1 MKKFSKLLLLSI
13 MVLGLSGCLKY
24 DVSMSIANDKSMD
37 FEMIA
42 AMNMSMLKS
51 LGDGSS
57 SSSSTTESF
66 DKSDYKEYEK
76 AGYKVEEYKEKKDD
90 AEYEGVKISKKFANI
105 DDVSTNKDEAVEF
118 TKLFDENAKPEDVHF
133 FYKNGDV
140 YKANLTFNLVDDNSN
155 SSDNTDYS
163 QYQSYFDLEYKVTL
177 PEKPISN
184 NATSV
189 SEDGKTLTWKM
200 KYGEKNSIQYEF
212 RTSKEKATSKEK
224 NDSNNKFIYIA
235 GGVVAVVVI
244 AVVVASFTQK
254 KNNNPTN
261 NTPTNN

>member
-24 DVSMSIANDKSMD
+24 NVSMSIASDKSMD

-51 LGDGSS
+51 LGEGSS

-76 AGYKVEEYKEKKDD
+76 AGYKVEEYNEKKDD

-140 YKANLTFNLVDDNSN
+140 
-155 SSDNTDYS
+155 
-163 QYQSYFDLEYKVTL
+163 
-177 PEKPISN
+177 
-184 NATSV
+184 
-189 SEDGKTLTWKM
+189 
-200 KYGEKNSIQYEF
+200 
-212 RTSKEKATSKEK
+212 
-224 NDSNNKFIYIA
+224 
-235 GGVVAVVVI
+235 
-244 AVVVASFTQK
+244 
-254 KNNNPTN
+254 
-261 NTPTNN
+261 

>member
-24 DVSMSIANDKSMD
+24 DVSMSIASDKSMD

-51 LGDGSS
+51 LGDGNS

-66 DKSDYKEYEK
+66 DKNDYKEYEK

-90 AEYEGVKISKKFANI
+90 AEYEGVKISKKFASI

-140 YKANLTFNLVDDNSN
+140 YKANLTFNLVDDDSN

-212 RTSKEKATSKEK
+212 RASKEKAISKEK
-224 NDSNNKFIYIA
+224 DNSNNKFIYIA

-254 KNNNPTN
+254 KNN
-261 NTPTNN
+261 TPTNN

>member
-51 LGDGSS
+51 LGDGNS

-66 DKSDYKEYEK
+66 DKNDYKEYEK

-90 AEYEGVKISKKFANI
+90 AEYEGVKISKKFASI

-140 YKANLTFNLVDDNSN
+140 YKANLTFNLVDDDSN

-212 RTSKEKATSKEK
+212 RASKEKAISKEK
-224 NDSNNKFIYIA
+224 DNSNNKFIYIA

-254 KNNNPTN
+254 KNNTPTN